1 MNITIIRTY
10 FPAGTNGILQVPNLR
25 SPLYTI
31 ELPWLQNQHGISCI
45 PEGQYRL
52 EKRYSP
58 GRKSHIILMG
68 VKDRSLI
75 LIHPANDALKEL
87 RGCIAPVSELTGEG
101 KGIASVK
108 AFNTL
113 KNRVYAAM
121 EKEPV
126 YLTIKSK

>member
-1 MNITIIRTY
+1 MDITIIRTY
-10 FPAGTNGILQVPNLR
+10 FPGGTNGNLKVSNLQV
-25 SPLYTI
+25 PLYTI
-31 ELPWLQNQHGISCI
+31 ELPWLQNQHGISCV

-58 GRKSHIILMG
+58 RHKSHIILMG
-68 VKDRSLI
+68 VKDRNLI
-75 LIHPANDALKEL
+75 LVHPANDAMKEL
-87 RGCIAPVSELTGEG
+87 KGCIAPVSELTGEG
-101 KGIASVK
+101 KGTASVK

-113 KNRVYAAM
+113 KSIVYAAM